1 MHCLEVTP
9 ASGWKHGAVELDET
23 VQKVD
28 IHQTVR
34 SSYIN
39 SLVHTVEDVE
49 FGCVVESR
57 ERREDHNARQPVVH
71 KRFVIQTSHNRSEN
85 SISDRINA
93 CLHAL
98 RDVWQAV
105 VFKIILDWSL
115 AYK

>member
-9 ASGWKHGAVELDET
+9 VSGWRHDAVELDET

-28 IHQTVR
+28 MHHTVH

-39 SLVHTVEDVE
+39 PLVHTVEDVE
-49 FGCVVESR
+49 FECVVKSR
-57 ERREDHNARQPVVH
+57 ERREDHNMRQPVVH
-71 KRFVIQTSHNRSEN
+71 KRFVIQTSHNRSGN
-85 SISDRINA
+85 SMSDRINA
-93 CLHAL
+93 CLHVL

-105 VFKIILDWSL
+105 VLKIVLDWSL